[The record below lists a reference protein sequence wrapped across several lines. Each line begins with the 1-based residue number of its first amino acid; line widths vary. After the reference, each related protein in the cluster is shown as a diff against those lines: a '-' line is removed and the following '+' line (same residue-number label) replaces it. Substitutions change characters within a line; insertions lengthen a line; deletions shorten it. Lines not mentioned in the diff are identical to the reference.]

1 MWSQSSKVLLAL
13 VESLRD
19 SKHGPVRALEKA
31 VWRMDWM
38 DKTRS
43 RKSVCNGCILKAF

>member
-31 VWRMDWM
+31 VWLQCGEWIGWIRLEVESQSAMAA
-38 DKTRS
+38 S
-43 RKSVCNGCILKAF
+43 